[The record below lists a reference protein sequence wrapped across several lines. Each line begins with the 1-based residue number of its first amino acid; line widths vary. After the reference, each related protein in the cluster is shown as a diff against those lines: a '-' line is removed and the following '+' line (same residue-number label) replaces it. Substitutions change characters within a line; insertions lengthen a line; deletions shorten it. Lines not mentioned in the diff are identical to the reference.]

1 MADLPQIDGY
11 SDLQQIARGGFGV
24 VYRAR
29 QDRFGRVVALKVLQV
44 DSLGDRDRLRF
55 ERECLAMGS
64 LSWHPNV
71 VALHD
76 SGLTAD
82 GHPYLVMEFLEA
94 GSLGDRLE
102 TGPVRGPLAVGAGVV
117 VAGAL
122 GAAHAAGTLHRDLKP
137 ENLLVGPF
145 GETKLGDFGIAAIEG
160 SARSASGVSLTI
172 AHVAPEVLRGD
183 EPDERAD
190 VYGLASTLH
199 TLVAARTPIDT
210 RGDLGAVLARVLHT
224 PAERLGPDVPPALAE
239 LLQRG
244 LAKDPA
250 HRPADAATFGRALQA
265 IQGASGHPVTAL
277 RLTPGDDERPPP
289 PPVPPVAATARVAP
303 ASTPSEPPRPPVPA
317 PAPPATS
324 AGRGSAGPSA
334 LVIGILVGAFA
345 LLAVAG
351 IAAVLLARGD
361 GGGGTSTTTAAAA
374 TGPAPAVVATVD
386 VGTGPEQVALTAGA
400 AWVVD
405 SEDDTVSRIDL
416 DTDTVVAT
424 IPVGASPFGIAAG
437 AGAVWVANSEGSS
450 VSRIDPDTDAVVATV
465 ALRSFPGGIAAD
477 EDEVWVAGFDDASVT
492 RIDPATNR
500 VADIVRVG
508 APLNGIAL
516 TPDAV
521 WAASPAAGTV
531 TRIDRATRQVAA
543 TIDLGVDVQPNGV
556 GATDDA
562 VWVTGFAND
571 SVTRID
577 PATDEVVATVEAGNQ
592 VNGVAATDA
601 FVWVANQ
608 ADGTVNQIEV
618 AADRVVATVP
628 VGEAPNGI
636 AANDDVVWVT
646 NFTTDTATRLD
657 PDGG

>member
-1 MADLPQIDGY
+1 MTDRPDIEGY
-11 SDLQQIARGGFGV
+11 SDLQRIACGGFGT

-29 QDRFGRVVALKVLQV
+29 QDRFGRVVALKVLDVEALDEAAQ
-44 DSLGDRDRLRF
+44 RRF

-76 SGLTAD
+76 SGITA
-82 GHPYLVMEFLEA
+82 GGRPYLVMEFLEA
-94 GSLGDRLE
+94 GSLGDRLAD
-102 TGPVRGPLAVGAGVV
+102 GPVAWPHAVRAGVE

-224 PAERLGPDVPPALAE
+224 PPERLGPDVPTGLAD
-239 LLQRG
+239 LLQQG
-244 LAKDPA
+244 LAKDPTQ
-250 HRPADAATFGRALQA
+250 RPPDAASFGRALQA
-265 IQGASGHPVTAL
+265 IQAASGHPITAL
-277 RLTPGDDERPPP
+277 RLTPGDDDRPPP
-289 PPVPPVAATARVAP
+289 PPVPPVAATARIAP
-303 ASTPSEPPRPPVPA
+303 TPPPPPPPPVP
-317 PAPPATS
+317 PAARPARVD
-324 AGRGSAGPSA
+324 GRGSSGPGA
-334 LVIGILVGAFA
+334 LVVGVIAGALALV
-345 LLAVAG
+345 AVAG
-351 IAAVLLARGD
+351 IVAVALTR
-361 GGGGTSTTTAAAA
+361 GGGGGGGPSTTNAAVA
-374 TGPAPAVVATVD
+374 TGDEPTVVGTVD
-386 VGTGPEQVALTAGA
+386 VGTGPEQVALTADA

-405 SEDDTVSRIDL
+405 SEDDTVSRIDP

-424 IPVGASPFGIAAG
+424 IPVGASPFGIAATPE
-437 AGAVWVANSEGSS
+437 AVWVANSEGSS
-450 VSRIDPDTDAVVATV
+450 VSRIDPDTDTVVATV

-477 EDEVWVAGFDDASVT
+477 EDEVWVAGFDDGSVT

-508 APLNGIAL
+508 PSLNGIAL

-521 WAASPAAGTV
+521 WAASPGAGTV
-531 TRIDRATRQVAA
+531 TRIDRGSRQVTA
-543 TIDLGVDVQPNGV
+543 TLDLGIDVQPNGV
-556 GATDDA
+556 GATADA

-577 PATDEVVATVEAGNQ
+577 PATDEIVATIEAGNQ
-592 VNGVAATDA
+592 VNGVAATET

-608 ADGTVNQIEV
+608 ADGTITQIDV
-618 AADRVVATVP
+618 ATDRVVATIP

-636 AANDDVVWVT
+636 AADDEVVWVT
-646 NFTTDTATRLD
+646 NFTTDTATRVD